1 MGNIISEDAAKPVQV
16 GVGAADKIRKS
27 ARQLAYDVRYKV
39 KQGFK
44 DGQKSDPVTLKRA
57 YLSQLGKSPAPGN
70 VKALAKKMLVGEEY
84 DFVDVSSS
92 VSKLVSKAFIEHHQK
107 DKDGNTIPHEDEIKE
122 ESEGGKYKIRVKD
135 KKTGKSYVRMA
146 TRDKISELRKNP
158 NIASV
163 EMTGYG
169 SPYEGEKKKGEQT
182 AKVKS
187 GKGLDPVGKED
198 GDVNNDGKK
207 DKTDSYLM
215 NRRKAIGKAMA
226 KEEFIGEVAETN
238 KVDSNEKKVDVMKG
252 TNKIKI
258 NPDVKEEMK
267 KDKKVE
273 EDDTVDAMKDLKP
286 KEGDDP
292 RSMPTLVNLMK
303 NKLRAKGLNM
313 SFKLNGELVDE
324 MYGANGSDT
333 EDKSIETQ
341 EKKANQI
348 KKMVLRK
355 KIQAVSSGA
364 GKEIMASH
372 EPEGESITED
382 PDKLADKAYDRAKTL
397 ARARHNR
404 KDRGGVGKNE
414 RAGYNLSQSQRS
426 RNVSPATQ
434 GGSQTGGGAK
444 SFGFAR
450 NKSNPIKSRSGYDS
464 GAEGHRKKRDEKV
477 TMKKDGKTPLK
488 TPRYKM
494 SAKQRMDHHSSRRQE
509 LRDPKK
515 NPKHTANTKKEEYV
529 LSAVQALDS
538 IVKKNSN
545 ISELNRFEKEKGTDT
560 KTGKPIQKGGSA
572 KKDLAY
578 QAVMKKYGNQRMGAN
593 EPKKVKGAKSDEGT
607 GRITK
612 MVAKK
617 KEQQAKSKALDVKAK
632 KAGYKTTQD
641 YVNVQAVRK
650 GGLGT

>member
-1 MGNIISEDAAKPVQV
+1 MGNIISEDAANAPQA
-16 GVGAADKIRKS
+16 GTGAADKIRKS

-44 DGQKSDPVTLKRA
+44 DGQKADPVSLKRA

-70 VKALAKKMLVGEEY
+70 VKQLAKKMLVGEEY
-84 DFVDVSSS
+84 DFVDVSNSI
-92 VSKLVSKAFIEHHQK
+92 SKLVNKAFIEHHQK
-107 DKDGNTIPHEDEIKE
+107 DKDGNEIPHGDEIKE

-135 KKTGKSYVRMA
+135 KKSGKSYTRMA

-158 NIASV
+158 NITSV

-169 SPYEGEKKKGEQT
+169 TPYEGEKKKGEQT

-198 GDVNNDGKK
+198 GDINNDGKK

-215 NRRKAIGKAMA
+215 NRRKAIGKAMTR
-226 KEEFIGEVAETN
+226 EEFIGEVLDAETD
-238 KVDSNEKKVDVMKG
+238 KVDSNEKKIDVMKG
-252 TNKIKI
+252 KNKINV
-258 NPDVKEEMK
+258 NPDMKEEMK
-267 KDKKVE
+267 KDEKKE
-273 EDDTVDAMKDLKP
+273 EDEGSFDAMKDLKP

-324 MYGANGSDT
+324 MYGSGG
-333 EDKSIETQ
+333 EEKPDKSIETQ

-382 PDKLADKAYDRAKTL
+382 PDTVSDKAYDRAKTL

-414 RAGYNLSQSQRS
+414 RAGYNLSQSQKS
-426 RNVSPATQ
+426 RNRSPETQ

-477 TMKKDGKTPLK
+477 TTKKDGKTPLK

-494 SAKQRMDHHSSRRQE
+494 SAKKRIDHHSSRRQE
-509 LRDPKK
+509 LRDPKN
-515 NPKHTANTKKEEYV
+515 NPKHTDNMKKEDMNPF
-529 LSAVQALDS
+529 VQSSLEALGS

-545 ISELNRFEKEKGTDT
+545 LGEEGYDQIKDRAAERGIDISSPKKMDATKYPVSKEIKN
-560 KTGKPIQKGGSA
+560 QKG
-572 KKDLAY
+572 KTVLQK
-578 QAVMKKYGNQRMGAN
+578 QTEKKYG
-593 EPKKVKGAKSDEGT
+593 KGATAMD
-607 GRITK
+607 
-612 MVAKK
+612 V
-617 KEQQAKSKALDVKAK
+617 VKAK
-632 KAGYKTTQD
+632 IK
-641 YVNVQAVRK
+641 K
-650 GGLGT
+650 GEL

>member
-1 MGNIISEDAAKPVQV
+1 MGNIISENAANAPQA
-16 GVGAADKIRKS
+16 GTGAADKIRKS

-44 DGQKSDPVTLKRA
+44 DGQKADPVSLKRA

-70 VKALAKKMLVGEEY
+70 VKQLAKKMLVGEEY
-84 DFVDVSSS
+84 DFVDVSNSI
-92 VSKLVSKAFIEHHQK
+92 SKLVNKAFIEHHQK
-107 DKDGNTIPHEDEIKE
+107 DKDGNEIPHGDEIKE

-135 KKTGKSYVRMA
+135 KKSGKSYTRMA

-158 NIASV
+158 NITSV

-169 SPYEGEKKKGEQT
+169 TPYEGEKKKGEQT

-198 GDVNNDGKK
+198 GDINNDGKK

-215 NRRKAIGKAMA
+215 NRRKAIGKAMTR
-226 KEEFIGEVAETN
+226 EEFIGEVLDAETD
-238 KVDSNEKKVDVMKG
+238 KVDSNEKKIDVMKG
-252 TNKIKI
+252 KNKINV
-258 NPDVKEEMK
+258 NPDMKEEMK
-267 KDKKVE
+267 KDEKKE
-273 EDDTVDAMKDLKP
+273 EDEGSFDAMKDLKP

-324 MYGANGSDT
+324 MYGSGG
-333 EDKSIETQ
+333 EEKPDKSIETQ

-382 PDKLADKAYDRAKTL
+382 PDTVSDKAYDRAKTL

-414 RAGYNLSQSQRS
+414 RAGYNLSQSQKS
-426 RNVSPATQ
+426 RNRSPETQ

-477 TMKKDGKTPLK
+477 TTKKDGTTPLK

-494 SAKQRMDHHSSRRQE
+494 SAKKRIDHHSSRRQE
-509 LRDPKK
+509 LRDPKN
-515 NPKHTANTKKEEYV
+515 NPKHTDNMKKEDMNPF
-529 LSAVQALDS
+529 VQSSLEALGS

-545 ISELNRFEKEKGTDT
+545 LGEEGYDQIKDRAAERGIDISSPKKMDATKYPVSKEIKN
-560 KTGKPIQKGGSA
+560 QKG
-572 KKDLAY
+572 KTVLQK
-578 QAVMKKYGNQRMGAN
+578 QTEKKYG
-593 EPKKVKGAKSDEGT
+593 KGATAMD
-607 GRITK
+607 
-612 MVAKK
+612 V
-617 KEQQAKSKALDVKAK
+617 VKAK
-632 KAGYKTTQD
+632 IK
-641 YVNVQAVRK
+641 K
-650 GGLGT
+650 GEL

>member
-1 MGNIISEDAAKPVQV
+1 MGNIISENAANAPQA
-16 GVGAADKIRKS
+16 GTGAADKIRKS

-44 DGQKSDPVTLKRA
+44 DGQKADPVSLKRA

-70 VKALAKKMLVGEEY
+70 VKQLAKKMLVGEEY
-84 DFVDVSSS
+84 DFVDVSNSI
-92 VSKLVSKAFIEHHQK
+92 SKLVNKAFIEHHQK
-107 DKDGNTIPHEDEIKE
+107 DKDGNEIPHGDEIKE

-135 KKTGKSYVRMA
+135 KKSGKSYTRMA

-158 NIASV
+158 NITSV

-169 SPYEGEKKKGEQT
+169 TPYEGEKKKGEQT

-198 GDVNNDGKK
+198 GDINNDGKK

-215 NRRKAIGKAMA
+215 NRRKAIGKAMTR
-226 KEEFIGEVAETN
+226 EEFIGEVLDAETD
-238 KVDSNEKKVDVMKG
+238 KVDSNEKKIDVMKG
-252 TNKIKI
+252 KNKINV
-258 NPDVKEEMK
+258 NPDMKEEMK
-267 KDKKVE
+267 KDEKKE
-273 EDDTVDAMKDLKP
+273 EDEGSFDAMKDLKP

-324 MYGANGSDT
+324 MYGSGG
-333 EDKSIETQ
+333 EEKPDKSIETQ

-382 PDKLADKAYDRAKTL
+382 PDTVSDKAYDRAKTL

-414 RAGYNLSQSQRS
+414 RAGYNLSQSQKS
-426 RNVSPATQ
+426 RNRSPETQ

-477 TMKKDGKTPLK
+477 TTKKDGTTPLK

-494 SAKQRMDHHSSRRQE
+494 SAKKRIDHHSSRRQE
-509 LRDPKK
+509 LRDPKN
-515 NPKHTANTKKEEYV
+515 NPKHTANK
-529 LSAVQALDS
+529 
-538 IVKKNSN
+538 
-545 ISELNRFEKEKGTDT
+545 
-560 KTGKPIQKGGSA
+560 
-572 KKDLAY
+572 
-578 QAVMKKYGNQRMGAN
+578 
-593 EPKKVKGAKSDEGT
+593 
-607 GRITK
+607 
-612 MVAKK
+612 
-617 KEQQAKSKALDVKAK
+617 
-632 KAGYKTTQD
+632 
-641 YVNVQAVRK
+641 
-650 GGLGT
+650 

>member
-1 MGNIISEDAAKPVQV
+1 MGNIISEDAPNAPQS
-16 GVGAADKIRKS
+16 GTGAADKIRKS

-44 DGQKSDPVTLKRA
+44 DGQKTDPVSLKRA

-70 VKALAKKMLVGEEY
+70 VKALAKKMLIGEEY
-84 DFVDVSSS
+84 DFVDVSNNI
-92 VSKLVSKAFIEHHQK
+92 SKLVSKAFTEHHKK
-107 DKDGNTIPHEDEIKE
+107 DGDGNTIPHDGNDI
-122 ESEGGKYKIRVKD
+122 SEQEMKGGKYKIRVKD

-146 TRDKISELRKNP
+146 DRAKISELRKNP
-158 NIASV
+158 NIESV

-182 AKVKS
+182 AKTKS

-238 KVDSNEKKVDVMKG
+238 KVDANQKKVDVMKG
-252 TNKIKI
+252 KNKINI
-258 NPDVKEEMK
+258 NPDMKEEMK
-267 KDKKVE
+267 KDEKSK
-273 EDDTVDAMKDLKP
+273 EDEGSFDAMKDLKP

-313 SFKLNGELVDE
+313 SFKLNGEMVGPTKGQKLNMYGE
-324 MYGANGSDT
+324 MYGSGGGEKDT
-333 EDKSIETQ
+333 KQVDAQ
-341 EKKANQI
+341 QKKANQV

-364 GKEIMASH
+364 GDEIMASYNPDQGLVDAYQKVYDQPDVD
-372 EPEGESITED
+372 EAMMLSKRSKGPDRSTPYRNRPEKGTVPPEV
-382 PDKLADKAYDRAKTL
+382 ADMK
-397 ARARHNR
+397 
-404 KDRGGVGKNE
+404 VGKSPKP
-414 RAGYNLSQSQRS
+414 RGYRS
-426 RNVSPATQ
+426 EEI
-434 GGSQTGGGAK
+434 
-444 SFGFAR
+444 
-450 NKSNPIKSRSGYDS
+450 NPT
-464 GAEGHRKKRDEKV
+464 V
-477 TMKKDGKTPLK
+477 
-488 TPRYKM
+488 
-494 SAKQRMDHHSSRRQE
+494 QQ
-509 LRDPKK
+509 
-515 NPKHTANTKKEEYV
+515 
-529 LSAVQALDS
+529 AVDALGS

-545 ISELNRFEKEKGTDT
+545 ITELNRFEKEKGTDT

-578 QAVMKKYGNQRMGAN
+578 QAVMKKYSNQRMGGN
-593 EPKKVKGAKSDEGT
+593 EPKKVRGAKSDEGT

-617 KEQQAKSKALDVKAK
+617 KEQQAKSKALDAKAK

-650 GGLGT
+650 GGLGS

>member
-1 MGNIISEDAAKPVQV
+1 MGNIISENAANAPQA
-16 GVGAADKIRKS
+16 GTGAADKIRKS

-44 DGQKSDPVTLKRA
+44 DGQKADPVSLKRA

-70 VKALAKKMLVGEEY
+70 VKQLAKKMLVGEEY
-84 DFVDVSSS
+84 DFVDVSNSI
-92 VSKLVSKAFIEHHQK
+92 SKLVNKAFIEHHQK
-107 DKDGNTIPHEDEIKE
+107 DKDGNEIPHGDEIKE

-135 KKTGKSYVRMA
+135 KKSGKSYTRMA

-169 SPYEGEKKKGEQT
+169 TPYEGEKKKGEQT

-198 GDVNNDGKK
+198 GDINNDGKK

-215 NRRKAIGKAMA
+215 NRRKAIGKAMTR
-226 KEEFIGEVAETN
+226 EEFIGEVLDAETD
-238 KVDSNEKKVDVMKG
+238 KVDSNQKKMDVMKG
-252 TNKIKI
+252 KNKINV
-258 NPDVKEEMK
+258 NPDMKEEMK
-267 KDKKVE
+267 KDDKKEE
-273 EDDTVDAMKDLKP
+273 EDEGSFDAMKDLKP

-324 MYGANGSDT
+324 MYGSGG
-333 EDKSIETQ
+333 EEKPDKSVETQ
-341 EKKANQI
+341 EKKASQI

-382 PDKLADKAYDRAKTL
+382 PDTVSDKAYDRAKTL

-414 RAGYNLSQSQRS
+414 RAGYNLSQSQKS
-426 RNVSPATQ
+426 RNRSPETQ

-477 TMKKDGKTPLK
+477 TTKKDGTTPLK

-494 SAKQRMDHHSSRRQE
+494 SAKKRMDHHSSRRQE
-509 LRDPKK
+509 LRDPKN
-515 NPKHTANTKKEEYV
+515 NPKHTDNMKKEDMNPF
-529 LSAVQALDS
+529 VQSSLEALGS

-545 ISELNRFEKEKGTDT
+545 LGEEGYDQIKDRAAERGIDISSPKKMDATKYPVSKEIKN
-560 KTGKPIQKGGSA
+560 QKG
-572 KKDLAY
+572 KTVLQK
-578 QAVMKKYGNQRMGAN
+578 QTEKKYG
-593 EPKKVKGAKSDEGT
+593 KGATAMD
-607 GRITK
+607 
-612 MVAKK
+612 V
-617 KEQQAKSKALDVKAK
+617 VKAK
-632 KAGYKTTQD
+632 IK
-641 YVNVQAVRK
+641 K
-650 GGLGT
+650 GEL

>member
-1 MGNIISEDAAKPVQV
+1 MGNIISEDAAKPVQA

-44 DGQKSDPVTLKRA
+44 DGQKADPVSLKRA

-70 VKALAKKMLVGEEY
+70 VKQLAKKMLVGEEY
-84 DFVDVSSS
+84 DFVDVSNSI
-92 VSKLVSKAFIEHHQK
+92 SKLVNKAFVEHHQK

-122 ESEGGKYKIRVKD
+122 ESEDGKYKIRVKD

-158 NIASV
+158 NIISV

-169 SPYEGEKKKGEQT
+169 TPYEGEKKKGEQT
-182 AKVKS
+182 AKTKS

-198 GDVNNDGKK
+198 GDINNDGKK

-226 KEEFIGEVAETN
+226 KEEFIGEVAETD
-238 KVDSNEKKVDVMKG
+238 KVDANTKKMDVMKG
-252 TNKIKI
+252 KNKIKI
-258 NPDVKEEMK
+258 NPDMKEEK
-267 KDKKVE
+267 HNDKKKGE
-273 EDDTVDAMKDLKP
+273 EDEGSFDAMKDLKP

-324 MYGANGSDT
+324 MYGANGSDK

-382 PDKLADKAYDRAKTL
+382 PDKLADKAY
-397 ARARHNR
+397 
-404 KDRGGVGKNE
+404 
-414 RAGYNLSQSQRS
+414 
-426 RNVSPATQ
+426 
-434 GGSQTGGGAK
+434 
-444 SFGFAR
+444 
-450 NKSNPIKSRSGYDS
+450 
-464 GAEGHRKKRDEKV
+464 
-477 TMKKDGKTPLK
+477 
-488 TPRYKM
+488 
-494 SAKQRMDHHSSRRQE
+494 
-509 LRDPKK
+509 
-515 NPKHTANTKKEEYV
+515 
-529 LSAVQALDS
+529 
-538 IVKKNSN
+538 
-545 ISELNRFEKEKGTDT
+545 
-560 KTGKPIQKGGSA
+560 
-572 KKDLAY
+572 
-578 QAVMKKYGNQRMGAN
+578 
-593 EPKKVKGAKSDEGT
+593 
-607 GRITK
+607 
-612 MVAKK
+612 
-617 KEQQAKSKALDVKAK
+617 
-632 KAGYKTTQD
+632 
-641 YVNVQAVRK
+641 
-650 GGLGT
+650 

>member
-1 MGNIISEDAAKPVQV
+1 MGNIISEDAANAPQA
-16 GVGAADKIRKS
+16 GAGAADKIRKS

-44 DGQKSDPVTLKRA
+44 DGQKTDPVNLKRA

-84 DFVDVSSS
+84 DFIDVSNSI
-92 VSKLVSKAFIEHHQK
+92 SKLVNKAFLEHHQK
-107 DKDGNTIPHEDEIKE
+107 DKDGNTIPHGGDDISE
-122 ESEGGKYKIRVKD
+122 EEMKGGKYKIRVKD

-146 TRDKISELRKNP
+146 DRAKISELRKNP
-158 NIASV
+158 NIESV

-169 SPYEGEKKKGEQT
+169 SAYEGEKKKGEQT
-182 AKVKS
+182 AKTKS

-238 KVDSNEKKVDVMKG
+238 KVDANKKKVDVMKG
-252 TNKIKI
+252 KNVIKV
-258 NPDVKEEMK
+258 NPDMKEGME
-267 KDKKVE
+267 KDKKKE
-273 EDDTVDAMKDLKP
+273 EDEGSFDAMKTLKP
-286 KEGDDP
+286 DASKDDP

-313 SFKLNGELVDE
+313 SFKMNGEMVGPTRGQKLNMYGE
-324 MYGANGSDT
+324 MYGSGGDGKDT
-333 EDKSIETQ
+333 KQVDAQ
-341 EKKANQI
+341 QKKANQV

-364 GKEIMASH
+364 GDEIMASKQVDGKLVD
-372 EPEGESITED
+372 EGTENNQGLAGAYQQVYDQLDEKRSIADRLERKNKLMKKTVGKAMDFARNEGEASGHARYNMSRLGREK
-382 PDKLADKAYDRAKTL
+382 DKLAAKRRET
-397 ARARHNR
+397 
-404 KDRGGVGKNE
+404 NE
-414 RAGYNLSQSQRS
+414 EMNPTVQQAVEAL
-426 RNVSPATQ
+426 
-434 GGSQTGGGAK
+434 GS
-444 SFGFAR
+444 
-450 NKSNPIKSRSGYDS
+450 
-464 GAEGHRKKRDEKV
+464 V
-477 TMKKDGKTPLK
+477 
-488 TPRYKM
+488 
-494 SAKQRMDHHSSRRQE
+494 
-509 LRDPKK
+509 
-515 NPKHTANTKKEEYV
+515 
-529 LSAVQALDS
+529 
-538 IVKKNSN
+538 VKKNSN
-545 ISELNRFEKEKGTDT
+545 ITELNRFEKEKGTDT

-578 QAVMKKYGNQRMGAN
+578 QAVMKKYSNQRMGGN
-593 EPKKVKGAKSDEGT
+593 EPKKVRGAKSDEGT

-617 KEQQAKSKALDVKAK
+617 KEQQAKSKALDAKAK

>member
-1 MGNIISEDAAKPVQV
+1 MGNIISEDAAKPVQP

-44 DGQKSDPVTLKRA
+44 DGQKADPVSLKRA

-70 VKALAKKMLVGEEY
+70 VKQLAKKMLVGEEY
-84 DFVDVSSS
+84 DFVDVSNSI
-92 VSKLVSKAFIEHHQK
+92 SKLVNKAFIEHHQK

-158 NIASV
+158 NITSV

-169 SPYEGEKKKGEQT
+169 TPYEGEKKKGEQT
-182 AKVKS
+182 AKTKS

-198 GDVNNDGKK
+198 GDINNDGKK

-226 KEEFIGEVAETN
+226 KEEFIGEVAETD
-238 KVDSNEKKVDVMKG
+238 KVDANTKKMDVMKG
-252 TNKIKI
+252 KNKIKI
-258 NPDVKEEMK
+258 NPDMKEEK
-267 KDKKVE
+267 HNDKKKGE
-273 EDDTVDAMKDLKP
+273 EDEGSFDAMKDLKP

-324 MYGANGSDT
+324 MYGANGGDK

-382 PDKLADKAYDRAKTL
+382 PDKLASKAYDRAKTL

-414 RAGYNLSQSQRS
+414 RAGYNLSQSQQS
-426 RNVSPATQ
+426 RNRSAATQ
-434 GGSQTGGGAK
+434 GGPQTGGGPK
-444 SFGFAR
+444 SFGYAR
-450 NKSNPIKSRSGYDS
+450 NKSNPIKSKSGYDS
-464 GAEGHRKKRDEKV
+464 GAEGHYKKRDEKV

-494 SAKQRMDHHSSRRQE
+494 SAKQRIDHHSSRRQE

-515 NPKHTANTKKEEYV
+515 NPKHTANMKKEEV
-529 LSAVQALDS
+529 NPTVQSALDS
-538 IVKKNSN
+538 LNLIVKKNFN
-545 ISELNRFEKEKGTDT
+545 LGEEGYDIARDRGMV
-560 KTGKPIQKGGSA
+560 KPAKD
-572 KKDLAY
+572 KKDGTSYPPSAEMKKTQKVNTGPSALEL
-578 QAVMKKYGNQRMGAN
+578 VKKKYGKAVMDMG
-593 EPKKVKGAKSDEGT
+593 KK
-607 GRITK
+607 
-612 MVAKK
+612 
-617 KEQQAKSKALDVKAK
+617 
-632 KAGYKTTQD
+632 
-641 YVNVQAVRK
+641 
-650 GGLGT
+650 